1 MEAVKAQVE
10 SAIKI
15 CCGLVCGGGIAE
27 IE

>member
-15 CCGLVCGGGIAE
+15 CCGLGCGGGVAE